1 MMFMKR
7 KTQAD
12 FGSTSGVHFALPVVK
27 ESSRDCFA
35 FFPTSGL
42 WLTVSRGVAETY
54 RKKQVGSSLY
64 RQPRD
69 CKQACDVK
77 ATRKKEAGSTFK
89 VHSGNI
95 QRPTGKNRA
104 LCFPNE
110 SVGRAAPVLHKLDN
124 RAGPRQG
131 GRRDLN

>member
-1 MMFMKR
+1 MMFMNG

-12 FGSTSGVHFALPVVK
+12 FGSTSGVHFALAVVK

-64 RQPRD
+64 RQTRD

-77 ATRKKEAGSTFK
+77 AMRKKRGWQHFQSA
-89 VHSGNI
+89 
-95 QRPTGKNRA
+95 QRKYSAADGE
-104 LCFPNE
+104 E
-110 SVGRAAPVLHKLDN
+110 SSFVVF
-124 RAGPRQG
+124 
-131 GRRDLN
+131 